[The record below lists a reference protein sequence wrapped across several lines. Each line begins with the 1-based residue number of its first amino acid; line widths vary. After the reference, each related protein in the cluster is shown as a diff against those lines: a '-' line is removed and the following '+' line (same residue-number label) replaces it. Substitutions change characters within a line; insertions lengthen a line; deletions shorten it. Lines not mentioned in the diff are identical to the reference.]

1 MKQNKPVIGII
12 GAGRLG
18 TAVARA
24 SLKAGYEVLIANSR
38 GAESLSLQLSILLP
52 GAQALPVFAVI
63 RDADIIVL
71 AIPLN
76 QYTTLPADAFD
87 GKIVIDAMNY
97 WPPTEGDIPEFM
109 NENVTSSEYIQQ
121 YLKGA
126 KVVKTLNHIAY
137 NELEEHA
144 LAKDLPGRRAM
155 ALSGDDAES
164 KEIVSNFTDSLGF
177 DMVDLG
183 KLSRGSR
190 FQPGTKLF
198 NARYTVDDF

>member
-1 MKQNKPVIGII
+1 MQPSKPVIGII

-24 SLKAGYEVLIANSR
+24 SLKAGYEVVIANSR
-38 GAESLSLQLSILLP
+38 GPESLSLQLSVLLP
-52 GAQALPVFAVI
+52 GARALPVSAVI

-76 QYTTLPADAFD
+76 QYITLPADAFA

-97 WPPTEGDIPEFM
+97 WPPTEGDIAEFM
-109 NENVTSSEYIQQ
+109 DENVTSSEYIQQ

-126 KVVKTLNHIAY
+126 RVVKTLNHIAY

-144 LAKDLPGRRAM
+144 LVRGSVGRRAM
-155 ALSGDDAES
+155 AFAGDDDEA
-164 KEIVSNFTDSLGF
+164 KAVVATLVDDLGF
-177 DMVDLG
+177 DGVDVGPLAAG
-183 KLSRGSR
+183 RR
-190 FQPGTKLF
+190 IQPDTLLF
-198 NARYTVDDF
+198 NARYIAENI